1 MNAATTPTGLQRP
14 RTIPRTRN
22 RVAIQDP
29 SSPLRIVADRTERP
43 AVKPVRP
50 ELLRHTQ
57 MLADAGVVAGGYLL
71 TWSLPGGL
79 SDSLDGRGHV
89 ALGGVFTVLSWLL
102 AMGIGKLYIARV
114 IARPSEELRRIVLA
128 GLAAASS
135 LVLASFIAGIEAPT
149 RPTVVA
155 LLGIVTVLLTI
166 ERRISRHIFNQLRAS
181 GRMVR
186 RIAIIGTDAHAIELA
201 DAVTSNPT
209 LGYHVVGFVGD
220 DLHARRQGRR
230 VLGTIDQASTLLR
243 DHRCGGAM
251 ISLNSVDAVDVNRLT
266 RDLTD
271 DGLHVALSTGL
282 RDIDITRM
290 RPQGLDGQNLI
301 YVEPTIRTGWRSSA
315 KRVFDL
321 VVAGTGL
328 VLTAPF
334 IAIAALLI
342 KIESSGP
349 VFFRQERVGRDG
361 EIFKMIKLR
370 SMYQDAE
377 SRKVELM
384 AQNESDGPLF
394 KIRNDPRVTR
404 VGRVLRKLSIDE
416 FPQFW
421 NVIRGE
427 MSVVGPRPALPSEVL
442 EWDDELH
449 DRLRVLPGITGMW
462 QVSGRAEAS
471 FDAYRRL
478 DLYYV
483 DNWSLLHDLRIA
495 SRTILVLLT
504 QRGAS

>member
-1 MNAATTPTGLQRP
+1 M
-14 RTIPRTRN
+14 
-22 RVAIQDP
+22 
-29 SSPLRIVADRTERP
+29 
-43 AVKPVRP
+43 KPVRP
-50 ELLRHTQ
+50 ELLRRTQ
-57 MLADAGVVAGGYLL
+57 MLADAGIVASAYVL
-71 TWSLPGGL
+71 TWSLPGGI
-79 SDSLDGRGHV
+79 SDSLHGWMQI
-89 ALGGVFTVLSWLL
+89 ALGGALTVAFWLI
-102 AMGIGKLYIARV
+102 AMSVSKLYIARV

-128 GLAAASS
+128 GLGAASS
-135 LVLASFIAGIEAPT
+135 LVIASFVAGIDAPT
-149 RPTVVA
+149 RPTLGA
-155 LLGIVTVLLTI
+155 LLGIVTLLLAV
-166 ERRISRHIFNQLRAS
+166 ERRVSRHVFNQLRAS

-186 RIAIIGTDAHAIELA
+186 RIAIIGTDVHAIELA
-201 DAVTSNPT
+201 DAVTTNPT
-209 LGYHVVGFVGD
+209 LGYHVVGFIGD

-230 VLGTIDQASTLLR
+230 VLGSIDHANALLR
-243 DHRCGGAM
+243 EHRCGGAM

-321 VVAGTGL
+321 LVAGFGL
-328 VLTAPF
+328 VVTAPLV
-334 IAIAALLI
+334 AVAAVLI
-342 KIESSGP
+342 KIESPGP

-361 EIFKMIKLR
+361 EVFKMIKLR
-370 SMYQDAE
+370 SMYRDAE
-377 SRKVELM
+377 DRKVELL
-384 AQNESDGPLF
+384 ARNESDGPLF
-394 KIRNDPRVTR
+394 KIRNDPRITR
-404 VGRVLRKLSIDE
+404 VGRVIRKLSIDE

-421 NVIRGE
+421 NVIRGQ

-442 EWDDELH
+442 GWDDELH

-462 QVSGRAEAS
+462 QVSGRADAS
-471 FDAYRRL
+471 FDAYKRL

-483 DNWSLLHDLRIA
+483 DNWSLLHDLRIVM
-495 SRTILVLLT
+495 RTFLVLLT